1 MLAIIIPYYK
11 STYFKETLASLAEQT
26 NKNFTLYIGDDAS
39 PEDPIA
45 IIEPFLESLNICYKR
60 FEDNLGSHSLTKQW
74 ERCIALTK
82 SEKWIMILG
91 DDDKL
96 DPEVVKSFYDHQ
108 NIFDKKSN
116 LIRFGSRILFEEA
129 KSASDIYEHP
139 KWEKA
144 EDSFIRR
151 YRGQTRSSLS
161 EYIFSKEVYLRHLFY
176 NYPLAWHSDDRAWL
190 EFSEKKP
197 IYTINEAVVYFR
209 HSALNI
215 TGRKDNMV
223 LKELAAKE
231 FYKYLSQKRS
241 LFSIDLRLLFARI
254 YERYLRKEGNISF
267 HDWLILSKIYITN
280 FEKESFKKFS
290 KRLIKENLKL

>member
-11 STYFKETLASLAEQT
+11 SAYFEETLSSLAAQT
-26 NKNFTLYIGDDAS
+26 NKNFTVYIGDDAS

-45 IIEPFLESLNICYKR
+45 IIEPFLGFLNISYNR
-60 FEDNLGSHSLTKQW
+60 FKNNLGTISLTQQW
-74 ERCIALTK
+74 ERCIELAK
-82 SEKWIMILG
+82 GEKWIMILG

-108 NIFDKKSN
+108 NNFDKKSN
-116 LIRFGSRILFEEA
+116 VIRFGSRIIYQETNLIS
-129 KSASDIYEHP
+129 KIYEHP
-139 KWEKA
+139 RWEKA

-151 YRGQTRSSLS
+151 YRGLTRSSLS
-161 EYIFSKEVYLRHLFY
+161 EYIFSKEVYLKYLFY
-176 NYPLAWHSDDRAWL
+176 DYPLAWHSDDRAWL

-197 IYTINEAVVYFR
+197 IYTITEAVVYFR
-209 HSALNI
+209 HSTFNI
-215 TGRKDNMV
+215 TGRKDNME
-223 LKELAAKE
+223 LKELAAKD

-241 LFSIDLRLLFARI
+241 MFSRDLRLLFARI

-267 HDWLILSKIYITN
+267 NDWLILSKIYITN

-290 KRLIKENLKL
+290 KRLIKDNLKL